1 MSLNKLLC
9 FRMSYGISMT
19 LSVIFSIPIQTKLAI
34 GFIKYVLLYH
44 QIIFD
49 IRVLPNL
56 LPHPILLS
64 LVSV

>member
-1 MSLNKLLC
+1 MLSDV
-9 FRMSYGISMT
+9 IWDSMI

-44 QIIFD
+44 QIIFE

-56 LPHPILLS
+56 LP
-64 LVSV
+64 